1 MIFEAFQQADG
12 TTNRKYGGTGLGL
25 SISREIAG
33 LLGGRIIAES
43 EPGCGSTFT
52 LYVPVLYPG
61 HIGAD
66 SDGSHDGLGIHD
78 VHDVP
83 MTSPERHHA
92 EHMPRADLDDGW
104 ATTTKLEEWRSGRG
118 GS

>member
-43 EPGCGSTFT
+43 EPGKGSTFT
-52 LYVPVLYPG
+52 LYVPVVSPG
-61 HIGAD
+61 HGGDGPRRRGARRPRTRAA
-66 SDGSHDGLGIHD
+66 
-78 VHDVP
+78 VHRAVP
-83 MTSPERHHA
+83 GR
-92 EHMPRADLDDGW
+92 PRQR
-104 ATTTKLEEWRSGRG
+104 TTPGPTPTKLEAWKAGRAG
-118 GS
+118 QVLPGAGC